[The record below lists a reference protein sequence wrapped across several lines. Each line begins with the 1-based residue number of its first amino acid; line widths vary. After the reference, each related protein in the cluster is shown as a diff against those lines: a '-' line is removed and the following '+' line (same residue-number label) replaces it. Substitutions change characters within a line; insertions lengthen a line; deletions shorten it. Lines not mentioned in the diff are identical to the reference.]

1 MEVTNKVTGVRI
13 SVSED
18 AARRLGP
25 EWEEKRAP
33 ASRAPRK
40 KAEKKSP
47 DDERATDSK

>member
-33 ASRAPRK
+33 ASRTPRK
-40 KAEKKSP
+40 KAEKSP
-47 DDERATDSK
+47 DDERATD

>member
-25 EWEEKRAP
+25 EWEQVAP
-33 ASRAPRK
+33 PREQPAKKAAPRR
-40 KAEKKSP
+40 
-47 DDERATDSK
+47 RATEKSDSK

>member
-40 KAEKKSP
+40 KAEKSP
-47 DDERATDSK
+47 DDEHETD